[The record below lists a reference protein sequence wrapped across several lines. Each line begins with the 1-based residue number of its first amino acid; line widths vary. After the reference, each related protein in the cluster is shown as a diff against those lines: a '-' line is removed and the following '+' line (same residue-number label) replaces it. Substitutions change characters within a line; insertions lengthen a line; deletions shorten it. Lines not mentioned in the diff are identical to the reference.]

1 MVEGVDRLILF
12 QELIL
17 LEGCTILPLLCPSE
31 EDSKPPH
38 MYHNTIVM
46 AE

>member
-17 LEGCTILPLLCPSE
+17 LEGCTIPLLCPSV